1 MKKSDLYR
9 EWARVLDMCEGTN
22 IKPWWCVRQPRTK
35 ELHRTDRMPDFSMRP
50 ADYEFMVAILED
62 KPVFV
67 GDKLYG
73 KYSNTFYTVS
83 KEMIDRGEHD
93 YSDDN
98 YWSWNPPKSTFNL
111 NGEELPCPDMSNRY
125 ELRVVGFNDNVYHF
139 ANGTDIRQVECAINK
154 LLQDATK

>member
-22 IKPWWCVRQPRTK
+22 INPWQCVRQPRTK

-50 ADYEFMVAILED
+50 EDYEFAVAILED

-67 GDKLYG
+67 GDKI
-73 KYSNTFYTVS
+73 YSIRSRSWVTVQPEDAFANIS
-83 KEMIDRGEHD
+83 PVIRG
-93 YSDDN
+93 YS
-98 YWSWNPPKSTFNL
+98 WEEPKTTFNL
-111 NGEELPCPDMSNRY
+111 NGEKLPCPDMSNRY

-139 ANGTDIRQVECAINK
+139 ANGTDIRQVECAINR